1 MLAIRYAV
9 LANSIMLKYFH
20 FSAGD
25 FPYCSHSD
33 PLVCSKSRRECEP
46 PKTTLRHV
54 INVSGTGQYHT
65 VPVCS
70 LAGCWCSLLATRIG
84 TDPLTFVTKEA
95 EKDLQKGFV
104 LKKYSEHIHR
114 LFQKFSVNGR

>member
-25 FPYCSHSD
+25 FPYCSCLN
-33 PLVCSKSRRECEP
+33 PQACSKSRRECEP
-46 PKTTLRHV
+46 LKTTLRHV

-65 VPVCS
+65 VPVRS
-70 LAGCWCSLLATRIG
+70 LAGRWCTWLATRRG
-84 TDPLTFVTKEA
+84 TDPLKFVTKEA
-95 EKDLQKGFV
+95 ERPIKG
-104 LKKYSEHIHR
+104 LYPGEYSDHIHR
-114 LFQKFSVNGR
+114 LFQRFSVNGR